1 MDPSRWGASRGRL
14 RAVAEALVA
23 LAAATVLVAV
33 IDGILQ
39 IENASPI
46 YLLAVAAIA
55 IRWGTVEALATAIG
69 SVLIYNFAFV
79 EPRFTLLVSGVDEL
93 VTLGLLLFVGAVIGR
108 LTGLQRDRERV
119 AARREMEARAL
130 FAITRELATA
140 QVTSDALASVVGRL
154 ATETG
159 MERVWV
165 AVGSNATRERVLAD
179 TSPDVPLPAISTHAV
194 LRREADEDR
203 ASWIRIRPPEA
214 ASRTDA
220 LTATHRVEIGGPE
233 GVLGSVWAR
242 RPSGAAPL
250 SIEETRLLAA
260 SADLVGQALTREH
273 LVDAAAELEISRR
286 SDDLKS
292 ALLDSVTHDLR
303 TPLASIRA
311 AAGSLAD
318 DTISLTGAERR
329 AAATSIDRE
338 AQRLNRLVGNL
349 LDMSRI
355 RAGVLVPHRELV
367 PLEELTDPPVERAS
381 TRLGGRHLAVEI
393 APHLPPLWV
402 DPVLLDEALA
412 NLLDN
417 AIRHT
422 PASTSIRLAAA
433 LSVPGDAIRITV
445 DDDGPGV
452 PADQVGRLFER
463 FTPGSGHRS
472 GFGLGLAVARG
483 MVEAMGGTIAAARSE
498 LGGLAVTIE
507 LPLAGPDAP

>member
-1 MDPSRWGASRGRL
+1 MDWSRWGSRTGPW
-14 RAVAEALVA
+14 RAIGESLVA
-23 LAAATVLVAV
+23 LAVATALVAV
-33 IDGILQ
+33 IDATLD

-46 YLLAVAAIA
+46 YLLAVTAIA
-55 IRWGTVEALATAIG
+55 IRWGTREAVATAVG
-69 SVLIYNFAFV
+69 AVLIYNFAFV
-79 EPRFTLLVSGVDEL
+79 EPRFTFFVGRVEEL
-93 VTLGLLLFVGAVIGR
+93 VTLALLLFVGAVIGR

-119 AARREMEARAL
+119 AARRETEARAL

-140 QVTSDALASVVGRL
+140 QVTGDALPTVVRRL

-159 MERVWV
+159 MDRVWV
-165 AVGSNATRERVLAD
+165 AAGENPMRERVLAD
-179 TSPDVPLPAISTHAV
+179 TAPGTPVPAVSTHAV

-203 ASWIRIRPPEA
+203 ASWVRIRPPDA

-220 LTATHRVEIGGPE
+220 QVATHRIEIGGPE
-233 GVLGSVWAR
+233 GVLGSIWAR
-242 RPSGAAPL
+242 RASAPSSL

-260 SADLVGQALTREH
+260 AADLIGQALTREH
-273 LVDAAAELEISRR
+273 LVGAAAELEISRR

-318 DTISLTGAERR
+318 EAISLTVEERR
-329 AAATSIDRE
+329 AAAASIDHE

-367 PLEELTDPPVERAS
+367 PLEELTDPRVERAS

-393 APHLPPLWV
+393 EPHLPPLWV

-422 PASTSIRLAAA
+422 APSASIRLVVARAATT
-433 LSVPGDAIRITV
+433 DAVLITV
-445 DDDGPGV
+445 EDDGPGV
-452 PADQVGRLFER
+452 PPDQLPRLFER
-463 FTPGSGHRS
+463 FAPGGGHRS
-472 GFGLGLAVARG
+472 GLGLGLAVARG
-483 MVEAMGGTIAAARSE
+483 MVEAMGGTIGAAMSE
-498 LGGLAVTIE
+498 LGGLAITIE
-507 LPLAGPDAP
+507 LPLAARDEA

>member
-1 MDPSRWGASRGRL
+1 MW
-14 RAVAEALVA
+14 RAIVEGVAALG
-23 LAAATVLVAV
+23 LATVLVAL
-33 IDGILQ
+33 IDGMLD

-46 YLLAVAAIA
+46 YLLAVTAMA
-55 IRWGTVEALATAIG
+55 IRWGTVEAVATAVG
-69 SVLIYNFAFV
+69 AVVIYNFAFV
-79 EPRFTLLVSGVDEL
+79 EPRFTFVVGHLEEL
-93 VTLGLLLFVGAVIGR
+93 VTLALLLFVGSVIGR

-119 AARREMEARAL
+119 AARRETEARAL

-140 QVTSDALASVVGRL
+140 QAAGDALPQVVQRL

-165 AVGSNATRERVLAD
+165 GVGANPIRERVLAD
-179 TSPDVPLPAISTHAV
+179 TAPGVPLPAVSTHAV

-214 ASRTDA
+214 AARSDELA
-220 LTATHRVEIGGPE
+220 ATHRVEIGGPE
-233 GVLGSVWAR
+233 GVLGSIWAR
-242 RPSGAAPL
+242 LAPRSPAL

-260 SADLVGQALTREH
+260 TADLIGQALTREH
-273 LVDAAAELEISRR
+273 LVGAAAELEISRR

-311 AAGSLAD
+311 AAGSLVD
-318 DTISLTGAERR
+318 DTISLTAEERR
-329 AAATSIDRE
+329 AAAASIDRE
-338 AQRLNRLVGNL
+338 ALRLNRLVGNL

-393 APHLPPLWV
+393 APDLPPLWV
-402 DPVLLDEALA
+402 DPVLIDEALA

-422 PASTSIRLAAA
+422 PASCSIRLRAAP
-433 LSVPGDAIRITV
+433 SPVRDAVLITV
-445 DDDGPGV
+445 EDDGPGV
-452 PADQVGRLFER
+452 PAEGLPRLFER
-463 FTPGSGHRS
+463 FTPGTGHRS
-472 GFGLGLAVARG
+472 GFGLGLAVAHG
-483 MVEAMGGTIAAARSE
+483 MVEAMGGTISADRSD
-498 LGGLAVTIE
+498 LGGLAITIE
-507 LPLAGPDAP
+507 LPTAAPDAP

>member
-1 MDPSRWGASRGRL
+1 
-14 RAVAEALVA
+14 
-23 LAAATVLVAV
+23 VAV
-33 IDGILQ
+33 IDGTLQ

-46 YLLAVAAIA
+46 YLLAVTAVA
-55 IRWGTVEALATAIG
+55 IRWGTLEAIATAVG
-69 SVLIYNFAFV
+69 AVLIYNFAFV
-79 EPRFTLLVSGVDEL
+79 EPRFTLFVGHVEEL
-93 VTLGLLLFVGAVIGR
+93 VTLALLLFVGAVIGR

-119 AARREMEARAL
+119 AARRETEARAL

-140 QVTSDALASVVGRL
+140 QAAGDALPSVVARL

-159 MERVWV
+159 MARVWV
-165 AVGSNATRERVLAD
+165 AVGANATRERVLAD
-179 TSPDVPLPAISTHAV
+179 TAPGTPLPAVSTHAV

-220 LTATHRVEIGGPE
+220 EPATHRIEIAGPE
-233 GVLGSVWAR
+233 GVLGSIWAR
-242 RPSGAAPL
+242 RPSATAPL

-260 SADLVGQALTREH
+260 AADLVGQALTREH
-273 LVDAAAELEISRR
+273 LVGAAAELEISRR

-318 DTISLTGAERR
+318 ETISLGADARR
-329 AAATSIDRE
+329 AAAASIDRE

-367 PLEELTDPPVERAS
+367 PVEELTDPPVERAS

-393 APHLPPLWV
+393 EPDLPPLWV

-422 PASTSIRLAAA
+422 TPSASIRLVVVQA
-433 LSVPGDAIRITV
+433 PTRDAVLITV
-445 DDDGPGV
+445 EDDGPGV
-452 PADQVGRLFER
+452 PADQLPRLFER
-463 FTPGSGHRS
+463 FAPGSGHRS

-483 MVEAMGGTIAAARSE
+483 MVEAMGGTISAAVSE
-498 LGGLAVTIE
+498 LGGLAVTIA
-507 LPLAGPDAP
+507 LPLAAPEDP

>member
-1 MDPSRWGASRGRL
+1 MTE
-14 RAVAEALVA
+14 AVVALGLATALVA
-23 LAAATVLVAV
+23 LIDAT
-33 IDGILQ
+33 LQ
-39 IENASPI
+39 IENASSI
-46 YLLAVAAIA
+46 YLLAVTAVA
-55 IRWGTVEALATAIG
+55 IRWGTGEAIGTAIG
-69 SVLIYNFAFV
+69 AVLIYNFAFV
-79 EPRFTLLVSGVDEL
+79 EPRFTLFVGRVEEL
-93 VTLGLLLFVGAVIGR
+93 VTLALLLFVGAVIGR

-119 AARREMEARAL
+119 AARRETEARAL

-140 QVTSDALASVVGRL
+140 QAAGDALASVVGRL
-154 ATETG
+154 ALETG

-165 AVGSNATRERVLAD
+165 GAGSNATRERVLAD
-179 TSPDVPLPAISTHAV
+179 TSPGTPLPAVSTHAV
-194 LRREADEDR
+194 LRREPDEDR
-203 ASWIRIRPPEA
+203 AAWVRIRPPEA
-214 ASRTDA
+214 ASRADA
-220 LTATHRVEIGGPE
+220 HPASHRVEIGGPE
-233 GVLGSVWAR
+233 GVLGSIWAR

-250 SIEETRLLAA
+250 SVEETRLLAA
-260 SADLVGQALTREH
+260 AADLIGQALTREH
-273 LVDAAAELEISRR
+273 LVGAAADLEISRR

-318 DTISLTGAERR
+318 EAISLSPEERR

-367 PLEELTDPPVERAS
+367 PLEELTDAPVERAS

-393 APHLPPLWV
+393 QPNLPPLWV

-422 PASTSIRLAAA
+422 PPTTEIRLAAA
-433 LSVPGDAIRITV
+433 LAPTRGAVRLTV
-445 DDDGPGV
+445 EDDGPGV
-452 PADQVGRLFER
+452 PADRLARLFER
-463 FTPGSGHRS
+463 FSPGTGHRS
-472 GFGLGLAVARG
+472 GLGLGLAVARG
-483 MVEAMGGTIAAARSE
+483 MVEAMGGTIEAAASD
-498 LGGLAVTIE
+498 LGGLAITIE
-507 LPLAGPDAP
+507 LPVGAPDEP

>member
-1 MDPSRWGASRGRL
+1 M
-14 RAVAEALVA
+14 A
-23 LAAATVLVAV
+23 LAAATALVAA
-33 IDGILQ
+33 IDTTLQ

-46 YLLAVAAIA
+46 YLLAVTAMA
-55 IRWGTVEALATAIG
+55 IRWGTIEAIATAIG
-69 SVLIYNFAFV
+69 AVLIYNFAFV
-79 EPRFTLLVSGVDEL
+79 EPRFTLLVGHVEEL
-93 VTLGLLLFVGAVIGR
+93 VTLVLLLFVGAVIGR

-119 AARREMEARAL
+119 AARRETEARAL

-140 QVTSDALASVVGRL
+140 QAAGEALPSVVGRL
-154 ATETG
+154 AAETG

-179 TSPDVPLPAISTHAV
+179 TAPESPLPALSTHAV

-203 ASWIRIRPPEA
+203 ASWVRIRPPEA
-214 ASRTDA
+214 ASRTD
-220 LTATHRVEIGGPE
+220 TRSATHRIEVAGPE
-233 GVLGSVWAR
+233 GALGSIWAR
-242 RPSGAAPL
+242 RPSAAPAL
-250 SIEETRLLAA
+250 SVEETRLLAA
-260 SADLVGQALTREH
+260 AADLIGQALTREH
-273 LVDAAAELEISRR
+273 LVGAAAELEISRR

-318 DTISLTGAERR
+318 ESISMGAGERR
-329 AAATSIDRE
+329 AAAASIDRE
-338 AQRLNRLVGNL
+338 AQRLNRLVDNL

-355 RAGVLVPHRELV
+355 RAGVLIPHRELV

-393 APHLPPLWV
+393 EANLPPLWV

-422 PASTSIRLAAA
+422 PTTTSIRLTAA
-433 LSVPGDAIRITV
+433 LSPSGDAVRITV
-445 DDDGPGV
+445 EDDGPGV
-452 PADQVGRLFER
+452 PPDQVGRLFER
-463 FTPGSGHRS
+463 FAPGSGHRS

-483 MVEAMGGTIAAARSE
+483 MVEAMGGSISAAESD
-498 LGGLAVTIE
+498 LGGLAISIE
-507 LPLAGPDAP
+507 LPVAAPDEP

>member
-1 MDPSRWGASRGRL
+1 M
-14 RAVAEALVA
+14 
-23 LAAATVLVAV
+23 T
-33 IDGILQ
+33 
-39 IENASPI
+39 
-46 YLLAVAAIA
+46 AIA
-55 IRWGTVEALATAIG
+55 IRWGTIEAVATAIG
-69 SVLIYNFAFV
+69 SVLVYNFAFV
-79 EPRFTLLVSGVDEL
+79 EPRFTLLVSGVEEF

-119 AARREMEARAL
+119 AARRETEARAL

-140 QVTSDALASVVGRL
+140 QVTADALGSVVGRL
-154 ATETG
+154 AAEIG

-179 TSPDVPLPAISTHAV
+179 TAPQLPLPAVSTHAV

-214 ASRTDA
+214 ASRVDA
-220 LTATHRVEIGGPE
+220 NPATHRVEIGGPE

-242 RPSGAAPL
+242 RPSGAGPL

-260 SADLVGQALTREH
+260 AADLIGQALTREH
-273 LVDAAAELEISRR
+273 LVGAAAELEISRR

-318 DTISLTGAERR
+318 ETISLTAEERR
-329 AAATSIDRE
+329 AAAASIDRE

-393 APHLPPLWV
+393 APGLPPLWV

-422 PASTSIRLAAA
+422 PPTTSIRLTATMAPTSGA
-433 LSVPGDAIRITV
+433 VRITV
-445 DDDGPGV
+445 ADGGPGV
-452 PADQVGRLFER
+452 PRRPGVDGCSSASRRAAG
-463 FTPGSGHRS
+463 TGAGSGS
-472 GFGLGLAVARG
+472 GLAVARG

-507 LPLAGPDAP
+507 LPLAAPDAP